1 MYVPNLVAIHPI
13 ADIVRP
19 LSHTAN
25 LANKSPCNVMSCS
38 LKQVTFWDS
47 TCLPCGMITE
57 WHLFN
62 VIRRKTL
69 FIHQTSQLWSIS
81 NFNILRMHIWQWQ
94 QKVYGL
100 YEINS
105 NIAHLQLGWRKIKNK
120 KRNKRV
126 NLHIKKAYRWAVT
139 LMNLLIAQQQK
150 MLSFLNKAFQF

>member
-1 MYVPNLVAIHPI
+1 MEQLIGGVTGDHPLGTMNVCTTFRGNTSNNYSI
-13 ADIVRP
+13 LTDQ
-19 LSHTAN
+19 LSQAASK
-25 LANKSPCNVMSCS
+25 ANKYRVMSWDDVRS
-38 LKQVTFWDS
+38 DILDMVTMW
-47 TCLPCGMITE
+47 MITE

-105 NIAHLQLGWRKIKNK
+105 NIAHLQLGWRKINK
-120 KRNKRV
+120 TKGLIFILKRHTDELWYSWN
-126 NLHIKKAYRWAVT
+126 H
-139 LMNLLIAQQQK
+139 
-150 MLSFLNKAFQF
+150 